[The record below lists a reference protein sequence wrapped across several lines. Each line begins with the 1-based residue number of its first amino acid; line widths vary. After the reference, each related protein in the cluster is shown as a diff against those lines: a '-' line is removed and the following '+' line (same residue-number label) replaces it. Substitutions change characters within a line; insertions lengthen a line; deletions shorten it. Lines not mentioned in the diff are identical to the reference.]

1 MVCYN
6 GHVKSGNFMQP
17 STNEKNKNSNMIIFT
32 VVMIVLLIA
41 LIAGIIILS
50 NSGPETT
57 SLVRDIFIII
67 LAFESLL
74 IGAALI
80 ILILQIAVLTNLI
93 QNEVKPIIAST
104 KETVST
110 LKGTSTFISKRAV
123 MPIISASSYLAG
135 AKKLLELIGF
145 IRKK

>member
-6 GHVKSGNFMQP
+6 RYVKPGNCMQP
-17 STNEKNKNSNMIIFT
+17 SSSEENKNSNMIIFT
-32 VVMIVLLIA
+32 VIMVVLLIA
-41 LIAGIIILS
+41 LITGIVLLS
-50 NSGPETT
+50 KSKPETT
-57 SLVRDIFIII
+57 GQVRDIFIII

-123 MPIISASSYLAG
+123 MPIISVSSYLAG